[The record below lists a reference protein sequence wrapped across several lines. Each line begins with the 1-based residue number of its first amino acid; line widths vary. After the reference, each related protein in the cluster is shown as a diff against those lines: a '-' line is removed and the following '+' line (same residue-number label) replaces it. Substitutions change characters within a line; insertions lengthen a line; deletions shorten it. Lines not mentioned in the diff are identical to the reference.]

1 MARYGLIIDVE
12 KCTGCYNCFVACKD
26 EHCGIAHLPI
36 AAAQPELGQ
45 YWIDVDERERGSYPK
60 VKVASVPVTCIQCNN
75 APCMAAVSGAGDTAS
90 AASETGAVYERA
102 DGIVIIDPVKATGH
116 KEIVDACPYGVIFWN
131 DAADLPQKCTMCAHL
146 LDQGWSEPRCVEAC
160 PTAAL
165 VFGDLDDPESTISRL
180 AATAKLEELHPE
192 IGATGSVKYMSIP
205 KRFVAGSVYL
215 EDVVECAE
223 GCEVVL
229 RGGGLELRAATN
241 FFGDFEF
248 ENLAADTEYQV
259 EIVQAGYTGRILQAT
274 TTKDVYLGDIYLTR

>member
-36 AAAQPELGQ
+36 AAAQPGLGQ

-60 VKVASVPVTCIQCNN
+60 VKVASVPVTCMQCND

-90 AASETGAVYERA
+90 AASETGAVYERT

-131 DAADLPQKCTMCAHL
+131 EAADLPQKCTMCAHL

-165 VFGDLDDPESTISRL
+165 VFGDLDDPERAISRL
-180 AATAKLEELHPE
+180 AATAKLEELHSE

-248 ENLAADTEYQV
+248 EDLAADTEYQV

-274 TTKDVYLGDIYLTR
+274 TTKDVYLGDIYLSR